1 MSQNFTDME
10 KMTKPA
16 FGTAPLNFEID
27 ESKDD
32 KPGEDVRSQF
42 LWGFVSKNILDPLTA
57 NESTPY
63 LIKVNN
69 SRLEA
74 QNRIFMQEFATAHN
88 LKV

>member
-1 MSQNFTDME
+1 
-10 KMTKPA
+10 MTKPA